1 MKCIFHAANTWSSK
15 CGKSTV
21 GPALLT
27 RVDRRPEEKTMK
39 LRPPPRP
46 KFLSL
51 SIHGINEKISV
62 QAYETQVKFIFEF
75 IQNGDTDM
83 EPVPHLHEL

>member
-1 MKCIFHAANTWSSK
+1 MPTSYPWRVKGQWLQGCRVLCNNLCTKAMASPSK
-15 CGKSTV
+15 
-21 GPALLT
+21 L
-27 RVDRRPEEKTMK
+27 
-39 LRPPPRP
+39 
-46 KFLSL
+46 LSL

-75 IQNGDTDM
+75 IQNGDTDV